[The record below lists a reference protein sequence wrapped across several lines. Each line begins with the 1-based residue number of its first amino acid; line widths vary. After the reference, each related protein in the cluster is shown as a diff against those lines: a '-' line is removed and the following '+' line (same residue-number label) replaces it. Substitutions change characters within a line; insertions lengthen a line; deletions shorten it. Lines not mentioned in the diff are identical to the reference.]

1 MIVKLFIALLNILGS
16 NYEVEKITIVIKKQ
30 NKKR

>member
-1 MIVKLFIALLNILGS
+1 MIVKLFIAMLQLLES
-16 NYEVEKITIVIKKQ
+16 NYEVEKVTITIKKQ